1 MYFNIN
7 TTMYNKLTALLLT
20 ILISCSAFA
29 ARNNGTITGK
39 VSEKGNGSPLPY
51 ATISIHNSE
60 NKVIGGA
67 TSDND
72 GKFII
77 DKVIFGN
84 CNVKVSFIGFRD
96 TTFSL
101 NISENSASVDL
112 GEIKLS
118 SDAIALKSAV
128 VTAKVPVIEQKL
140 DKIIM
145 NVSEAVSTQGSNALD
160 VLRKAPGISVDPDG
174 NILLN
179 GSAVQVWIDNR
190 PSNLSGA
197 QLEALLSGTD
207 GSTIDKIEIMAH
219 PSSKYDASGSGGIIN
234 IKTKKNFAKGINGS
248 VRAAYTGAPYD
259 EYYQGADGTL
269 NLNYRSEKTN
279 TSVTYSPRLQ
289 ERFNDFYSTTNMG
302 NGVIL
307 EGATMSTA
315 DIRNH
320 SFRVTNDWFI
330 NKKNIF
336 GVIVNG
342 FFRDGNDKTDDD
354 ITGSTLFNNG
364 AVVEKTATS
373 IVNSDYFKTISG
385 NLNYTYI
392 FKEGQEITL
401 NADYGRYNTN
411 QKSHQ
416 ENIFTDNDGDPTR
429 LPSIFRSNSDQFINI
444 ISAKAD
450 YEQII
455 FKNYKLEAG
464 AKWAR
469 STTDNDLLREDKVN
483 SSWIVNNQLSSIFG
497 YTEDISAAYFSVAR
511 QFGTKWSLKAGLRAE
526 LTDATGNWI
535 SADTV
540 THKVYT
546 DLFPTLF
553 VGYTPNKDLRFGL
566 SYTKRIQRPRFNQ
579 LNPFRIYVDATS
591 SLEGNPNLLPQYGHQ
606 FSLSLGI
613 KRHLSVSLNGQITE
627 GVIIQNPYFN
637 DETGDKMLIWE
648 NFGSQSFLGGS
659 VSITEL
665 PLAKWFVVNANLAM
679 LNVNNNTE
687 GFTSNSFFGNGYLN
701 AAFILPKDYK
711 IEVTGFI
718 QTGIPY
724 GYFKIEPMG
733 DLTLGVK
740 KGIFQNKG
748 TIALNIM
755 DIFNTRTNKAS
766 LNSNALEGYNFT
778 SHYNSRQITLSF
790 QYRFGQGKAMKAR
803 KVGNNEEASR
813 AGSGN

>member
-1 MYFNIN
+1 M
-7 TTMYNKLTALLLT
+7 
-20 ILISCSAFA
+20 
-29 ARNNGTITGK
+29 
-39 VSEKGNGSPLPY
+39 
-51 ATISIHNSE
+51 
-60 NKVIGGA
+60 
-67 TSDND
+67 
-72 GKFII
+72 
-77 DKVIFGN
+77 
-84 CNVKVSFIGFRD
+84 
-96 TTFSL
+96 
-101 NISENSASVDL
+101 
-112 GEIKLS
+112 
-118 SDAIALKSAV
+118 
-128 VTAKVPVIEQKL
+128 
-140 DKIIM
+140 
-145 NVSEAVSTQGSNALD
+145 
-160 VLRKAPGISVDPDG
+160 
-174 NILLN
+174 
-179 GSAVQVWIDNR
+179 
-190 PSNLSGA
+190 
-197 QLEALLSGTD
+197 
-207 GSTIDKIEIMAH
+207 
-219 PSSKYDASGSGGIIN
+219 
-234 IKTKKNFAKGINGS
+234 
-248 VRAAYTGAPYD
+248 
-259 EYYQGADGTL
+259 
-269 NLNYRSEKTN
+269 
-279 TSVTYSPRLQ
+279 
-289 ERFNDFYSTTNMG
+289 
-302 NGVIL
+302 
-307 EGATMSTA
+307 
-315 DIRNH
+315 
-320 SFRVTNDWFI
+320 
-330 NKKNIF
+330 
-336 GVIVNG
+336 
-342 FFRDGNDKTDDD
+342 
-354 ITGSTLFNNG
+354 
-364 AVVEKTATS
+364 
-373 IVNSDYFKTISG
+373 
-385 NLNYTYI
+385 
-392 FKEGQEITL
+392 
-401 NADYGRYNTN
+401 
-411 QKSHQ
+411 
-416 ENIFTDNDGDPTR
+416 
-429 LPSIFRSNSDQFINI
+429 PSIFRSNSDQFINI

-483 SSWIVNNQLSSIFG
+483 SSWVVNNQLSSIFG

-535 SADTV
+535 NADTV